1 MVSCAAEWVSVLCT
15 SSSAPASCC
24 VHLSSV
30 YCDVFTGIQGTCGSR
45 PTPSLLHAHPSLAM
59 PHSLSCCCGKTWVT
73 MNISFLGA
81 FRSTGLQLSPHRSL
95 GLSLSLSCVSA
106 WSDSTGSPWPS
117 LWASSILLLYFYD
130 CKDWHQLNETKWNV
144 SFSFPASFI

>member
-59 PHSLSCCCGKTWVT
+59 PHSLSCSCSKTWVT
-73 MNISFLGA
+73 MNLPFLGA
-81 FRSTGLQLSPHRSL
+81 FRSTGLWLSPHRSL
-95 GLSLSLSCVSA
+95 GLSLNCVSA
-106 WSDSTGSPWPS
+106 WSHSTGSPWPN
-117 LWASSILLLYFYD
+117 LCVSSS
-130 CKDWHQLNETKWNV
+130 CC
-144 SFSFPASFI
+144 FIFMTVKTGIN